1 MGNDNSKQTIENQQM
16 ILQLQNQLLK
26 HQQYYQHSKQ
36 YPTPQ
41 MQHQYVN
48 IVKSPVELQQRQTHP
63 TFQDTE
69 INPLPTRMTL
79 LDILNNSEM
88 MAEIDK
94 NTTRKRKFLERLL
107 QEHRH
112 IMTTNQVNRIN
123 QILNKLPPAEANYIS
138 KSQGNQHALNN
149 SNGNNNGINGT
160 GNSAGMGFNMGTTK
174 QDNISCEIEKT
185 QQNRTIED
193 LTKHYRT
200 EAEREEMEFKL
211 EEERRKKEFEEKQR
225 LRRNTYNMKLN
236 ELEQNNVDALR
247 LFGLQANYTIDELK
261 KSFKKLA
268 LKYHP
273 DKPTGNEDQFQ
284 LITKCFM
291 LLLEKY
297 NARES
302 DKQFSDLKNS
312 SKNYIEDQQNNIHFN
327 KVFYSESLNIP
338 NTNSSKNN
346 TNSSKNNTNASKNPT
361 NASKKHNYSNKN
373 SNGEYIDKDKF
384 NIKLFNKIYEENK
397 LWDSNDD
404 GYGDWFSSNKTEE
417 PPSDIF
423 SKKFNINVFN
433 STFEDYKNKLNGQSG
448 AIQEYREPQE
458 LVSCS
463 TGFTELTLS
472 AKGIDDF
479 SKPLPVGKSAKEL
492 AFTDLKTA
500 YTSRG
505 AFIDPNKVEYK
516 TYKNVEELKRDRG
529 NIRYDMTPEE
539 MRIYELKKRQEQ
551 EEEEQRRYLLQQ
563 RDNVVTN
570 SYNRLHEKM
579 LGYPLTAQNKFWQ
592 LKDNA

>member
-26 HQQYYQHSKQ
+26 QQQYYHNPTKYS
-36 YPTPQ
+36 TPQ
-41 MQHQYVN
+41 LQNQYVN
-48 IVKSPVELQQRQTHP
+48 VVKSPAELQQRQTHP
-63 TFQDTE
+63 TFQNIESSNTSNTSNT
-69 INPLPTRMTL
+69 IKTRMTL
-79 LDILNNSEM
+79 LDILNNPDM
-88 MAEIDK
+88 MSEIDK
-94 NTTRKRKFLERLL
+94 NPTRKRKFLERLL

-112 IMTTNQVNRIN
+112 IMTTNQVNKIN
-123 QILNKLPPAEANYIS
+123 YILNKLPPAEVNYIS
-138 KSQGNQHALNN
+138 KSQGHQHASNNNNN
-149 SNGNNNGINGT
+149 SNLNGNMNGNTNGI
-160 GNSAGMGFNMGTTK
+160 GFNMGTTR
-174 QDNISCEIEKT
+174 QDNISRELEKT

-225 LRRNTYNMKLN
+225 QRRNVYNMNLN
-236 ELEQNNVDALR
+236 ELETNNIDALQ

-268 LKYHP
+268 LKHHP

-297 NARES
+297 NSRES
-302 DKQFSDLKNS
+302 NKQFTDLKNA
-312 SKNYIEDQQNNIHFN
+312 SKNYIEDNKNNIHLN
-327 KVFYSESLNIP
+327 NVFYSQSMNTSTSENATHSNNINK
-338 NTNSSKNN
+338 NTNTSKN
-346 TNSSKNNTNASKNPT
+346 TK
-361 NASKKHNYSNKN
+361 
-373 SNGEYIDKDKF
+373 GDYIDKDKF

-404 GYGDWFSSNKTEE
+404 GYGDWFSSNKKEE

-448 AIQEYREPQE
+448 AIQEYKEPQE
-458 LVSCS
+458 LISCS
-463 TGFTELTLS
+463 TGFTDLTLS
-472 AKGIDDF
+472 AKGIEDF

-500 YTSRG
+500 YSSRG

-529 NIRYDMTPEE
+529 NIRYDMTPDE

-570 SYNRLHEKM
+570 SYNKLHEKM
-579 LGYPLTAQNKFWQ
+579 LGYIAKPPA
-592 LKDNA
+592 